1 MFVNNV
7 NKKDQL
13 HYRLWRG
20 IKEGVR
26 TFVLIT
32 YILLLTP
39 LLGLLILILG
49 SAGALL
55 KLMGSK
61 PSVGNV
67 TQTKLTKKELS
78 LKKDEQRRS

>member
-1 MFVNNV
+1 MSVKNV

-39 LLGLLILILG
+39 LLALLIGTLG
-49 SAGALL
+49 LAGALL
-55 KLMGSK
+55 RLMDSK
-61 PSVGNV
+61 PSAGNV
-67 TQTKLTKKELS
+67 TQTKLTKKEMS
-78 LKKDEQRRS
+78 LKKDEQGRS